1 MHSEVFCK
9 FVRNNT
15 CAAAGRFYY
24 AYYYFFTGLKH
35 NRHAATER

>member
-1 MHSEVFCK
+1 MHSEVFCS
-9 FVRNNT
+9 FVHNNT

-35 NRHAATER
+35 NRHAVTER